1 MTEHAIKV
9 LPSQLINQIAAGEV
23 IERPVSIV
31 KELVEN
37 SLDANADQITI
48 KIEHGGFKSIE
59 VSDNGDGIAADQ
71 LRLALSRHATS
82 KISSFED
89 LTAITQFGFRGE
101 ALPSIA
107 SVSHLTLSSQVS
119 SEESGNQIVVDGG
132 DATVGEV
139 VPTARRPGT
148 TVTVNDLF
156 FNVPARRKFLK
167 TERTEFS
174 HIQQFLYRIALAR
187 FDVEFILVHNAKT
200 VFHFSRAQHQ
210 TDQLVRLQKI
220 LGKAFAE
227 QNVHFSEKIDSIAV
241 CGWLGL
247 PTISRSQP
255 DMQYCY
261 VNGRVVRD
269 KTISHAVRQAYNDVL
284 YQERHPCYILY
295 LDIAAEKVD
304 VNVHPAKHEVRFHDQ
319 RLVHDFIHIAV
330 KRALAELS
338 PENTTNL
345 AEHQR
350 QLQNDRPDYK
360 IPPTAAQPHLNL
372 SAANR
377 SSGAMSRDF
386 YRQVAEHVSPP
397 VEPDRSQGAD
407 KTAAEYPLP
416 PLGEAICQVHGIYIV
431 AQNAKGLV
439 LVDMH
444 AAHERITYERLK
456 VAYRAQSVPSQPLL
470 VPETLEVSEKEADL
484 CEHYAQTL
492 AEVGFGVE
500 RIGLAKLR
508 IRRVPSLLKNT
519 DYGQLLSDVLA
530 DFIEHGTSQRIES
543 NINEVLSTMACHG
556 SVRANRKLSVDE
568 MNVILRDIEST
579 ERSGQ
584 CNHGRPTWLQ
594 FSIEQLDKL
603 FKRGQ

>member
-1 MTEHAIKV
+1 MTKHAIKI
-9 LPSQLINQIAAGEV
+9 LPSQLVNQIAAGEV

-37 SLDANADQITI
+37 SLDAQANEIVI
-48 KIEHGGFKSIE
+48 KIERGGLKSIE
-59 VSDNGDGIAADQ
+59 VSDNGNGIPANQ
-71 LRLALSRHATS
+71 LMLAVSRHATS

-89 LTAITQFGFRGE
+89 LTTIVQFGFRGE

-107 SVSHLTLSSQVS
+107 SVSRLTLSSCIA
-119 SEESGNQIVVDGG
+119 SEDAGSQIVVDGS
-132 DATVGEV
+132 DADGSEV
-139 VPTARRPGT
+139 MPVARQPGT

-174 HIQQFLYRIALAR
+174 HIQQFVYRIALAR
-187 FDVEFILVHNAKT
+187 FDVGFILEHNAKQIC
-200 VFHFSRAQHQ
+200 HFSNARHKTEQHA
-210 TDQLVRLQKI
+210 RLKKI
-220 LGKAFAE
+220 LGNAFAE
-227 QNVHFSEKIDSIAV
+227 QNIQFSEKTEAATV
-241 CGWLGL
+241 FGWLGL

-269 KTISHAVRQAYNDVL
+269 KTISHAVRLAYNDVL
-284 YQERHPCYILY
+284 YQGRHPCYILY
-295 LDIAAEKVD
+295 LDIAADKVD

-319 RLVHDFIHIAV
+319 RLVHDLVYVAI

-338 PENTTNL
+338 PDKVVNL

-350 QLQNDRPDYK
+350 ELQNDRPDELRQ
-360 IPPTAAQPHLNL
+360 TTTQPHLSL
-372 SAANR
+372 SAAKR
-377 SSGAMSRDF
+377 SSTRMGSNF
-386 YRQVAEHVSPP
+386 YKQVAEHVQPFTKDASP
-397 VEPDRSQGAD
+397 EGTD
-407 KTAAEYPLP
+407 KTINEYPLP

-456 VAYRAQSVPSQPLL
+456 VAHGDLGVRSQPLL
-470 VPETLEVSEKEADL
+470 VPETLEVSDKEADL
-484 CEHYAQTL
+484 CEHHSETL
-492 AEVGFGVE
+492 AKVGFGVD
-500 RIGLAKLR
+500 RIGPTKIR
-508 IRRVPSLLKNT
+508 IKSIPSLLKNT
-519 DYGQLLSDVLA
+519 DYGRLLSDVLS
-530 DFIEHGTSQRIES
+530 DFIEYGISDRIEG

-556 SVRANRKLSVDE
+556 SVRANRKLSIDE
-568 MNVILRDIEST
+568 MNIILRDIEST

-594 FSIEQLDKL
+594 LSIEQLDKL